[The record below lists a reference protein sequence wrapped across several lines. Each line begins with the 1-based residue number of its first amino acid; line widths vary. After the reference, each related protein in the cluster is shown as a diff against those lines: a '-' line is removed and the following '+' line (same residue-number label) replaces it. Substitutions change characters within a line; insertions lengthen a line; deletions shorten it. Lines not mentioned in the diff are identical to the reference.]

1 VGYCYTIRVNTFFVS
16 IEFDVFGQ
24 LSSSGFGSLNGRG
37 FDLFFDAGGS
47 DFLGLGMGSGL
58 GLGWCRH
65 TASPTTSFIRI
76 APTCCDGVM
85 QNHQPKCVSTW
96 PQDFAR

>member
-1 VGYCYTIRVNTFFVS
+1 LISFECVAP
-16 IEFDVFGQ
+16 DVFGQ

-37 FDLFFDAGGS
+37 FEFFFGAGGF

-76 APTCCDGVM
+76 APTCGDGVM
-85 QNHQPKCVSTW
+85 
-96 PQDFAR
+96 